1 MIENLKLYI
10 ALTAGI
16 LIGMSA
22 VYWLELLPW

>member
-22 VYWLELLPW
+22 VYWMGLPW